1 MDGASP
7 SNFLS
12 KGEEAV
18 LHYKYKHYIFHFGYK
33 QSSTFFVQL
42 QSPPLRGGF
51 R

>member
-18 LHYKYKHYIFHFGYK
+18 LHYKYKHCIFHFGCK
-33 QSSTFFVQL
+33 QFATRLLYGCKSS
-42 QSPPLRGGF
+42 PLGKIR
-51 R
+51 